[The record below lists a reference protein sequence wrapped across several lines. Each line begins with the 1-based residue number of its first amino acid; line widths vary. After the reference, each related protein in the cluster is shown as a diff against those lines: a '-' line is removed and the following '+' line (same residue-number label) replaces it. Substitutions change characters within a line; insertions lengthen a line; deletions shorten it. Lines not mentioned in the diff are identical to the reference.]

1 MPRRKGRLPPGS
13 LSIGGGHGPRG
24 SKGWPQAGEI
34 GGGMTRRG
42 ASRLPH
48 GCPRRQKAVP
58 PGMAGLR
65 RRSGSSTRCL
75 NRRCRAGPSGTK
87 PTPHNWADSQGN
99 YAKRKAGSS
108 KQGGRP
114 PPGGLGNRGKAAYP
128 PPLHGVGPIGE
139 GEGAGTA
146 PGISGLRRRGCCSWD
161 TSSSR

>member
-48 GCPRRQKAVP
+48 GCPRRQGRASRH
-58 PGMAGLR
+58 GGLEEKKR
-65 RRSGSSTRCL
+65 LLDSLPL

-114 PPGGLGNRGKAAYP
+114 PRRPRESGEGGIPPSPSRRGA
-128 PPLHGVGPIGE
+128 HGE